1 MGMYDFDKIITRRDT
16 GALKVDALQ
25 ERYGD
30 ADLLPLWVADMD
42 FATPD
47 FILAAIKE
55 RLEHP
60 VLGYTVD
67 PVDYWPSVIRWQ
79 ASHHQWDIRQE
90 WLTFV
95 PGVVKGIGL
104 AINYFT
110 RPGEKIIIQSPVYH
124 IFRQVIEG
132 NNRVVADNPLREN
145 PDGTYSM
152 DFDQLARIADEHCK
166 IFLLSNPHNP
176 AGIVWDRET
185 LARLARFCRER
196 RIIVLSDEIH
206 ADMTLWDNHHVPF
219 ATVSPEAAEC
229 CITLCAPSKVFNIP
243 GIVSAYAVVSDEK
256 LRTGFYGWLQA
267 NELNEP
273 AVFSPIATIAAYE
286 QGESWRKQML
296 EYVQKNIDFIIDFCA
311 EYIPEIKPLR
321 PQASFLVWLD
331 CRELHLTHAQ
341 LVDLFVKKARLA
353 LNDGEMFGKGGAG
366 FMRMNVAAPRDI
378 VRQALEQLR
387 TALNKTE

>member
-1 MGMYDFDKIITRRDT
+1 MYDFDKIITRRDT

>member
-1 MGMYDFDKIITRRDT
+1 MYDFDKIITRRDT

-79 ASHHQWDIRQE
+79 ASHHQWDIRRE

-110 RPGEKIIIQSPVYH
+110 RPGEKVIIQSPVYH

-196 RIIVLSDEIH
+196 GIIVLSDEIH
-206 ADMTLWDNHHVPF
+206 ADMTLWDNRHVPF

>member
-1 MGMYDFDKIITRRDT
+1 MYDFDKIITRRDT

-79 ASHHQWDIRQE
+79 ASHHQWDIRRE

-110 RPGEKIIIQSPVYH
+110 RPGEKVIIQSPVYH

-176 AGIVWDRET
+176 AGIVWDREP

-196 RIIVLSDEIH
+196 GIIVLSDEIH
-206 ADMTLWDNHHVPF
+206 ADMTLWDNRHVPF